1 MNNGLHSHGSSQ
13 IFQSGPAGAVFMA
26 VVGGDNGD
34 GVYRSSDL
42 GATWTKVDGTK
53 QPQAIAWGT
62 PKAVYSMWGWAS
74 GPNGNVAPTFE
85 SAMQPATTGW
95 KIIATPIAMTQ
106 GPNSVAVTKNGS
118 QTIFLGCM
126 WKAGLWRYI
135 EP

>member
-1 MNNGLHSHGSSQ
+1 
-13 IFQSGPAGAVFMA
+13 MA

-42 GATWTKVDGTK
+42 GRHMDQSRWHQAATGDRLGHI
-53 QPQAIAWGT
+53 QGGLR
-62 PKAVYSMWGWAS
+62 MWGWAS
-74 GPNGNVAPTFE
+74 GPNGNVAPTFQ

-95 KIIATPIAMTQ
+95 KVIATPIAMTQ